1 MFCNV
6 ELKAMFQVFICLK
19 SVNAVCDENLLT
31 KWVKVVNCGK
41 KMTTFAKIII
51 ISILW
56 RQ

>member
-1 MFCNV
+1 MKLQAN
-6 ELKAMFQVFICLK
+6 FQVFIYVK
-19 SVNAVCDENLLT
+19 SVNAQGCENLLT

-51 ISILW
+51 ISVLW